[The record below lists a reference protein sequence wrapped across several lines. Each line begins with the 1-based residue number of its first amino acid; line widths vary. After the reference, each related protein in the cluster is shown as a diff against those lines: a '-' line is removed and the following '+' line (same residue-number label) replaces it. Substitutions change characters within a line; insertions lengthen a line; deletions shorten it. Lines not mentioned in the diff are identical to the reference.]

1 MASPLSPVTTPHI
14 DSDVDDDTGLGNVWK
29 VVVWDDPVNTMEYVV
44 YVFRSLFGYDK
55 AKATRLMLEVHNE
68 GRSVVADGSREKAE
82 VDCYRLHH
90 HGLWATMER

>member
-1 MASPLSPVTTPHI
+1 MASPQTPLKSPDI
-14 DSDVDDDTGLGNVWK
+14 DSDVDENSGLGSTWK
-29 VVVWDDPVNTMEYVV
+29 VIVWDDPVNTMEYVV
-44 YVFRSLFGYDK
+44 YV
-55 AKATRLMLEVHNE
+55 LMLEVHND